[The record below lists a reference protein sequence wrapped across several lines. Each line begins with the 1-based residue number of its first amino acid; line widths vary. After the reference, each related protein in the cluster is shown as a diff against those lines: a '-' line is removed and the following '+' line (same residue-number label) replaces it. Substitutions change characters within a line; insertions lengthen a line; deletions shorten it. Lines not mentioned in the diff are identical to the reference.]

1 MAFALVATDAVVGLS
16 QLRHATVI
24 ANEEGTTGLAIVL
37 VLLALG
43 YITLVY
49 TFVVVKE
56 Y

>member
-1 MAFALVATDAVVGLS
+1 MAFALVATDAMVGLS

-43 YITLVY
+43 YIALVDAL
-49 TFVVVKE
+49 VVMQ
-56 Y
+56 